1 MKFIIER
8 EILLSTLLNVSKGL
22 SQKTLQYDKIKT
34 INEVNYE

>member
-22 SQKTLQYDKIKT
+22 SQKTPSLF
-34 INEVNYE
+34 